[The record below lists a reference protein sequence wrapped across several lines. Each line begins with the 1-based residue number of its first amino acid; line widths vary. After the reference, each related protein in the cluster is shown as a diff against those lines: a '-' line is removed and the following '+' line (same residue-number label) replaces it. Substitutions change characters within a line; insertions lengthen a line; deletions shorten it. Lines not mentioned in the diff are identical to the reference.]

1 MNALVFA
8 LITTASVLSCVSRSA
23 AQDIPEVLQGMRLLP
38 DYRLQPLQGMD
49 SIVGQISKPDGLT
62 IRYEIGRIPKPGR
75 VGMGGDFS
83 DQPLLIPAARR
94 EWYKEQTI
102 GGEPVHV
109 GLYQRETTTGFL
121 SESWDQFYDC
131 GENKRTVRRRSTD
144 CVDGS

>member
-62 IRYEIGRIPKPGR
+62 IRYEIGRIPKPR
-75 VGMGGDFS
+75 KALERGGGQSCGTRRDDHGFAS
-83 DQPLLIPAARR
+83 PADLLD
-94 EWYKEQTI
+94 
-102 GGEPVHV
+102 GGPKRWADAGSL
-109 GLYQRETTTGFL
+109 GLYLSQSRE
-121 SESWDQFYDC
+121 
-131 GENKRTVRRRSTD
+131 
-144 CVDGS
+144 